1 MFVVGNSS
9 LSDVIDYRV
18 DMILEYTE
26 NVSSFDVY
34 VNGDFYGT
42 DVNKI
47 LMNTNDTITVEVVKT
62 DTNKDSVIKFENK
75 VV

>member
-1 MFVVGNSS
+1 
-9 LSDVIDYRV
+9 
-18 DMILEYTE
+18 MILEYTE

-75 VV
+75 LV